1 MVRRFSEWLLGL
13 STGPLALVALVA
25 FLLFGALV
33 LPGQS
38 RLAAE
43 TAGGAGSPD
52 TYFYYGAAALYGWA
66 EAYGTEGRQAYV
78 RARFT
83 FDLVFPV
90 VYSVFLATA
99 LSWSLWMTAPRRSAW
114 RRANLLPFVGALF
127 DYLEN
132 VSAALVMGRYPA
144 TTPVLDHLAGLFTA
158 LKWLCLG
165 ASFIVLLAALAAALR
180 KRLRRW

>member
-13 STGPLALVALVA
+13 STGPVALVALLA
-25 FLLFGALV
+25 FLLFASLV

-38 RLAAE
+38 RMAAE

-52 TYFYYGAAALYGWA
+52 TYFYYGRAALYGWA
-66 EAYGTEGRQAYV
+66 EAYGAEGRQAYV

-83 FDLVFPV
+83 FDLVFPL
-90 VYSVFLATA
+90 VYTVFLATA

-132 VSAALVMGRYPA
+132 VSASLVMARYPS
-144 TTPVLDHLAGLFTA
+144 TTPVVDVLAGLFTA
-158 LKWLCLG
+158 LKWLSLA
-165 ASFIVLLAALAAALR
+165 ASFLVLLAALWAALR
-180 KRLRRW
+180 KRLHRW